1 MNTLGGYFSVPSNHE
16 SPSTCARL
24 RPETLSPSTLVG
36 LLQHGNV
43 EYDVHGTAVP
53 LAYLDLHSGHSVDIH
68 PEVPQVGGDGKKT
81 NEDLNLSGNMVK
93 FHLLQLDLQLT
104 SAVVNGRLGLD
115 CVGIIYVH
123 APAGDDVVYLCPS

>member
-1 MNTLGGYFSVPSNHE
+1 
-16 SPSTCARL
+16 
-24 RPETLSPSTLVG
+24 
-36 LLQHGNV
+36 
-43 EYDVHGTAVP
+43 
-53 LAYLDLHSGHSVDIH
+53 
-68 PEVPQVGGDGKKT
+68 
-81 NEDLNLSGNMVK
+81 MVL

>member
-1 MNTLGGYFSVPSNHE
+1 MGQTRNMNSTSYSPNSIKDLSRKSSCIENALGEYFSVPSNHE

-53 LAYLDLHSGHSVDIH
+53 LAYLDLHSVDIH
-68 PEVPQVGGDGKKT
+68 PEVPQVGDEKKQ
-81 NEDLNLSGNMVK
+81 M
-93 FHLLQLDLQLT
+93 
-104 SAVVNGRLGLD
+104 R
-115 CVGIIYVH
+115 I
-123 APAGDDVVYLCPS
+123 